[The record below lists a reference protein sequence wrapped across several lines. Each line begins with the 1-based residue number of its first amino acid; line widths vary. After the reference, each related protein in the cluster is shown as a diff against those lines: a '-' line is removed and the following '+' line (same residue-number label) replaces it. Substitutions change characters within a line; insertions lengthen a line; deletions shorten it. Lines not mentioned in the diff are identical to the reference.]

1 MIDFKNTQIAF
12 EAKSNADLR
21 RAKFLFNSIKH
32 TWVVKL
38 GKIFVYITGKIKF
51 PVGWL
56 LKPTIYKQFVG
67 GETLQKCTP
76 LAQQLMKYGIRSIF
90 DYSAEGGGS
99 ADDIQQTFEEF
110 ISSIK
115 YAKGNENVA
124 YTVFKPTA
132 LTVDELLEKA
142 SAKAELN
149 EDEQKNYGEYKQ
161 RFETLCQL
169 AYDNNVRIL
178 VDAEDYCFQDAIDDF
193 TEEMMRKF
201 NKKRAIVF
209 TTLQMY
215 RHDRLQYL
223 EKLYNDA
230 VENNYTVG
238 MKFVRGAYMEKER
251 ERAKQLGYKDPICP
265 TKQATDENYNRGLS
279 YVIEHIDKFEVFS
292 GTHNEESNQ
301 FLANLIEKHH
311 LTRNDNR
318 IFFAQLYG
326 MSDNLSYN
334 LAHEGYNVTKYIP
347 YAPVKKVLPYLI
359 RRAEENTAIAGQ
371 TTRELE
377 LIKAEIK
384 RRKTE
389 KKLQKNNKRQ

>member
-21 RAKFLFNSIKH
+21 RAKFLFNALKH
-32 TWVVKL
+32 PWVVKL
-38 GKIFVYITGKIKF
+38 GKIFVYITNKVRF

-56 LKPTIYKQFVG
+56 LRPTIYKQFVG
-67 GETLQKCTP
+67 GETLKKCTP
-76 LAQQLMKYGIRSIF
+76 LAQQLMKYNIRSIF
-90 DYSAEGGGS
+90 DYSAEGGGT
-99 ADDIQQTFEEF
+99 DKDIQQTFDEF
-110 ISSIK
+110 ICSIG
-115 YAKGNENVA
+115 YAKNNQNVA

-132 LTVDELLEKA
+132 LVADKLLEKA
-142 SAKAELN
+142 SAKAELD
-149 EDEQKNYGEYKQ
+149 EDEQKQYNEYRQK
-161 RFETLCQL
+161 FEKLCQR
-169 AYDNNVRIL
+169 AYDNDVRIL
-178 VDAEDYCFQDAIDDF
+178 VDAEDYCFQDEIDEF

-215 RHDRLQYL
+215 RHDRLPYL
-223 EKLYNDA
+223 EKLYKDA
-230 VENNYTVG
+230 IENNYTVG

-251 ERAKQLGYKDPICP
+251 ERAEQFGYPDPICP
-265 TKQATDENYNRGLS
+265 TKQATDENYNSGLR

-292 GTHNEESNQ
+292 GTHNEESNMV
-301 FLANLIEKHH
+301 LANLIEEYN
-311 LTRNDNR
+311 LEPADSR

-334 LAHEGYNVTKYIP
+334 LAYKGYNVAKYIP

-359 RRAEENTAIAGQ
+359 RRAEENTSIAGQ

-377 LIKAEIK
+377 LIKTEIK

-389 KKLQKNNKRQ
+389 KKNCKQ

>member
-12 EAKSNADLR
+12 EAKSNADLH
-21 RAKFLFNSIKH
+21 RAKFLFNTISHPWI
-32 TWVVKL
+32 VKL
-38 GKIFVYITGKIKF
+38 GKVFVYVTTKIRF

-67 GETLQKCTP
+67 GETLKKCTP
-76 LAQQLMKYGIRSIF
+76 LAQQLMKYNICSIF

-99 ADDIQQTFEEF
+99 AKDIQQTFDEF
-110 ISSIK
+110 ICSIG
-115 YAKGNENVA
+115 YAKNNKNVA

-132 LTVDELLEKA
+132 LVSDELLKKA

-149 EDEQKNYGEYKQ
+149 EEEQKQYDEYQQ
-161 RFETLCQL
+161 RFEKLCQR
-169 AYDNNVRIL
+169 AYDNDVRIL
-178 VDAEDYCFQDAIDDF
+178 VDAEDYCFQDAIDEF

-215 RHDRLQYL
+215 RHDRLAYL

-251 ERAKQLGYKDPICP
+251 ERANQLGYPDPICP
-265 TKQATDENYNRGLS
+265 TKQATDENYNNGLR
-279 YVIEHIDKFEVFS
+279 YVIEHLDKFEVFS
-292 GTHNEESNQ
+292 GTHNEESNTV
-301 FLANLIEKHH
+301 LVELIEKYN
-311 LTRNDNR
+311 LDPNDNR
-318 IFFAQLYG
+318 IFFSQLYG

-334 LAHEGYNVTKYIP
+334 LAHESYNVAKYIP

-377 LIKAEIK
+377 LIRTEIRRRKAE
-384 RRKTE
+384 
-389 KKLQKNNKRQ
+389 KKNSKN

>member
-21 RAKFLFNSIKH
+21 RAKILFNAIKH

-38 GKIFVYITGKIKF
+38 GKIFVYITTKLRF

-67 GETLQKCTP
+67 GETLEKCTP
-76 LAQQLMKYGIRSIF
+76 LAQQLMKYNIRSIF

-99 ADDIQQTFEEF
+99 DKDIQQTFDEF
-110 ISSIK
+110 IRSIE

-132 LTVDELLEKA
+132 LTTDELLEKA
-142 SAKAELN
+142 SSKAELN
-149 EDEQKNYGEYKQ
+149 EEEQKQYDAYKQ
-161 RFETLCQL
+161 RFEKLCQR
-169 AYDNNVRIL
+169 AYDNDVRIL
-178 VDAEDYCFQDAIDDF
+178 VDAEDYCFQDAIDEF

-201 NKKRAIVF
+201 NKKRATVF

-215 RHDRLQYL
+215 RHDRLPYL
-223 EKLYNDA
+223 AKLYNDA

-251 ERAKQLGYKDPICP
+251 ERAKQLGYPDPVCQ
-265 TKQATDENYNRGLS
+265 TKKATDENYNSGLL
-279 YVIEHIDKFEVFS
+279 YVIEHIDKFEMFS
-292 GTHNEESNQ
+292 GTHNEESNIV
-301 FLANLIEKHH
+301 LANLIDKHNIA
-311 LTRNDNR
+311 RNDNR

-326 MSDNLSYN
+326 MSENLSYN
-334 LAHEGYNVTKYIP
+334 LAHEGYNVAKYIP

-359 RRAEENTAIAGQ
+359 RRAEENTSIAGQ

-377 LIKAEIK
+377 LLKAELR
-384 RRKTE
+384 RRKTV
-389 KKLQKNNKRQ
+389 KKGK

>member
-12 EAKSNADLR
+12 ESKSNNDLR

-32 TWVVKL
+32 TWIVNL
-38 GKIFVYITGKIKF
+38 GKVFVYVTSKLRF

-67 GETLQKCTP
+67 GETLTKCTP
-76 LAQQLMKYGIRSIF
+76 LAQQLMKYNIRSIF

-99 ADDIQQTFEEF
+99 ADDIQDTLDEF

-115 YAKGNENVA
+115 YAKDNDSVA
-124 YTVFKPTA
+124 YAVFKPTA
-132 LTVDELLEKA
+132 FTTDEILEKA
-142 SAKAELN
+142 SAKTKLTDE
-149 EDEQKNYGEYKQ
+149 EQKQYDEYRQ
-161 RFETLCQL
+161 RFEKLCQC
-169 AYDNNVRIL
+169 AYDCNVRIL
-178 VDAEDYCFQDAIDDF
+178 VDAEDYCFQDAIDEF
-193 TEEMMRKF
+193 TDEMMRKF

-209 TTLQMY
+209 TTFQMY
-215 RHDRLQYL
+215 RHDRMPYL
-223 EKLYNDA
+223 ERLYQDACKND
-230 VENNYTVG
+230 YIIG

-251 ERAKQLGYKDPICP
+251 ERAKQFGYPDPICP
-265 TKQATDENYNRGLS
+265 TKQATDENYNNGLR

-301 FLANLIEKHH
+301 VLADLIEKYS
-311 LTRNDNR
+311 LARNDNR

-326 MSDNLSYN
+326 MSDNISYN

-371 TTRELE
+371 TARELE
-377 LIKAEIK
+377 LIKTEIK
-384 RRKTE
+384 RRKKE
-389 KKLQKNNKRQ
+389 KKKL